1 MRLFVIISTL
11 IKHYYVEVIDE
22 PIWRSVSTDFFNLQE
37 KTPNRKD
44 INTPIIIDGASSELI
59 VIS

>member
-11 IKHYYVEVIDE
+11 IKRYYVEVIDE
-22 PIWRSVSTDFFNLQE
+22 PIWRPVSTDFFNLQE

-59 VIS
+59 VVT